1 MSPFRSLLSTVLA
14 FVVTTAGLVHAGETW
29 HVMKFSGADSGYLHT
44 VSTPTEF
51 DGGPATRTITETKL
65 VVRRMNKE
73 ITLSMSSM
81 VIENAAGRIIAKTD
95 RQELSGT
102 PNVYQGVAVDDEFVC
117 TVEGSGAKREFTV
130 EWPEDIPGPEELKRR
145 MLATGL
151 KEGSVLR
158 VMQHDFS
165 FGDPMELTVTI
176 GPVEDIVVGG
186 KTMRLHRTTSRLPG
200 MPETTS
206 WVDAE
211 GESWKTATAMAGVE
225 MISEMATRDAVAAFI
240 DGTAQGAEMFMQST
254 ISANVRLPRP
264 RSLTSITY
272 QVVPRKAG
280 DAAPD
285 LSSETQTMS
294 RDAEG
299 KTLLTIVARTPAQQR
314 RQALPITAPAA
325 ELREFLEPNSFLQ
338 SDEPEILALAKEGVG
353 DATDPWIAAQ
363 RLEALVHRTIS
374 KKSMDV
380 VFASA
385 LEVCRTKEGDCSEH
399 AMLLAGLCRAA
410 GIPARVAMGLVYV
423 GGIFGGHAWT
433 EVSIDG
439 EWYGLD
445 GTIGHGVV
453 DPTHVRMGVSSLK
466 GGSFGEAMIGITRGL
481 GTIDLKIVEF
491 ARGAVVTRVPSKSEQ
506 VRNKDGRFEDV
517 IAGVSFEY
525 PRDFT
530 VEFER
535 PDILE
540 MSNKAVIA
548 VLRKGTSTVRVSIEG
563 VQPETTRASREQ
575 LPDEAERDETRAIAG
590 HPGIVGENQDG
601 TLKVAVVVVGD
612 SAYRIVGTECAID
625 DGKAGFDQVV
635 ATLWIE

>member
-1 MSPFRSLLSTVLA
+1 MSPFRSLVSTVLA
-14 FVVTTAGLVHAGETW
+14 FVVATAGLVHAGETW
-29 HVMKFSGADSGYLHT
+29 HVMRFSGADSGYLHT
-44 VSTPTEF
+44 ITTPTEF
-51 DGGPATRTITETKL
+51 DGGPATRTVTETKL

-81 VIENAAGRIIAKTD
+81 VIENAEGRIIAKQD

-117 TVEGSGAKREFTV
+117 TVEGSGVKREFTV
-130 EWPEDIPGPEELKRR
+130 DWSDDIPGPEDLKRR

-176 GPVEDIVVGG
+176 GPVEDVVVGG
-186 KTMRLHRTTSRLPG
+186 TSMRLHRTTTRLGG

-206 WVDAE
+206 WIDAE
-211 GESWKTATAMAGVE
+211 GTSWKTATAMAGLE
-225 MISEMATRDAVAAFI
+225 MTSEMTTRDAVAKFI

-272 QVVPRKAG
+272 VVVPRKAG

-285 LSSETQTMS
+285 LPSETQTMS
-294 RDAEG
+294 RDADG
-299 KTLLTIVARTPAQQR
+299 NARLTIVARTPGPQR
-314 RQALPITAPAA
+314 RQTLPITTPDASLA
-325 ELREFLEPNSFLQ
+325 EYLEPNSFLQ

-353 DATDPWIAAQ
+353 DATDPWVAAQ

-399 AMLLAGLCRAA
+399 AMLLGALCRAA

-445 GTIGHGVV
+445 GTIGLGVV

-466 GGSFGEAMIGITRGL
+466 GGSFGEAMLGITRGL

-491 ARGAVVTRVPSKSEQ
+491 ARGDAVTKVPAKGEQ
-506 VRNKDGRFEDV
+506 VRSGDGNFEDV
-517 IAGVSFEY
+517 IAGVTFEY
-525 PRDFT
+525 PRDFK

-540 MSNKAVIA
+540 MSNRA
-548 VLRKGTSTVRVSIEG
+548 VLAVLTKGSSTVRVSVEG
-563 VQPETTRASREQ
+563 VPPETTRASREL
-575 LPDEAERDETRAIAG
+575 LPPEAERDETRAIAG
-590 HPGIVGENQDG
+590 RPGIVAENADG

-612 SAYRIVGTECAID
+612 SAYRIVGTDCAID

-635 ATLWIE
+635 ATFAVR

>member
-1 MSPFRSLLSTVLA
+1 MSPFRSLISTVFA
-14 FVVTTAGLVHAGETW
+14 FVVATAGLAHAGETW

-117 TVEGSGAKREFTV
+117 SVEGSGAKREFTV
-130 EWPEDIPGPEELKRR
+130 EWPEDIPGPEELKKR
-145 MLATGL
+145 MLATGM
-151 KEGSVLR
+151 KEGAVLR

-176 GPVEDIVVGG
+176 GPVEEVKVGDR
-186 KTMRLHRTTSRLPG
+186 TMRLHRTTSRLSG

-206 WVDAE
+206 WVDDQ
-211 GESWKTATAMAGVE
+211 GESWKTATAMAGIE
-225 MISEMATRDAVAAFI
+225 MTSEMTTREAVAQFI
-240 DGTAQGAEMFMQST
+240 DGSAKGAEMFMQST

-272 QVVPRKAG
+272 LVVPRKAG

-285 LSSETQTMS
+285 LTSETQTMS
-294 RDAEG
+294 KDADG
-299 KTLLTIVARTPAQQR
+299 NTQLTIVARTPGPQR
-314 RQALPITAPAA
+314 RQTLPITAPDASLA
-325 ELREFLEPNSFLQ
+325 EYLEPNSFLQ
-338 SDEPEILALAKEGVG
+338 SDEPEIVDLAKQGVG

-399 AMLLAGLCRAA
+399 AMLLAALCRAA

-423 GGIFGGHAWT
+423 GGIFGGHAWA

-466 GGSFGEAMIGITRGL
+466 GGSFGEAMLGITRGL

-491 ARGAVVTRVPSKSEQ
+491 ARGDAVTHVPSKGEQ
-506 VRNKDGRFEDV
+506 VRSGDGNFEDV
-517 IAGVSFEY
+517 IAGVAFEY

-548 VLRKGTSTVRVSIEG
+548 VLRKGQSTVRVSVEG
-563 VQPETTRASREQ
+563 VQPETTRASREL
-575 LPDEAERDETRAIAG
+575 LPAEAERDETRAIAG

-612 SAYRIVGTECAID
+612 SAYRIVGTDCAID

-635 ATLWIE
+635 ASLRIR

>member
-1 MSPFRSLLSTVLA
+1 MSPFRSLVSTVLA
-14 FVVTTAGLVHAGETW
+14 FVVATAGLVHAGETW
-29 HVMKFSGADSGYLHT
+29 HVMRFSGADSGYLHT
-44 VSTPTEF
+44 ITTPTEF
-51 DGGPATRTITETKL
+51 DGGPATRTVTETKL

-81 VIENAAGRIIAKTD
+81 VIENAEGRIIAKQD

-117 TVEGSGAKREFTV
+117 TVEGSGVKREFTV
-130 EWPEDIPGPEELKRR
+130 DWSDDIPGPEELKRR

-176 GPVEDIVVGG
+176 GPVEDVVVGG
-186 KTMRLHRTTSRLPG
+186 TSMRLHRPTTRLGG

-206 WVDAE
+206 WIDAE
-211 GESWKTATAMAGVE
+211 GTSWKTATAMAGLE
-225 MISEMATRDAVAAFI
+225 MTSEMTTRDVVAKFI

-272 QVVPRKAG
+272 VVVPRKAG

-294 RDAEG
+294 RDADG
-299 KTLLTIVARTPAQQR
+299 NARLTIVARTPGPQR
-314 RQALPITAPAA
+314 RQTLPITTPDASLA
-325 ELREFLEPNSFLQ
+325 EYLEPNSFLQ
-338 SDEPEILALAKEGVG
+338 SDEPEILALAKEGIG
-353 DATDPWIAAQ
+353 DATDPWVAAQ

-399 AMLLAGLCRAA
+399 AMLLGALCRAA

-445 GTIGHGVV
+445 GTIGLGVV

-466 GGSFGEAMIGITRGL
+466 GGSFGEAMLGITRGL

-491 ARGAVVTRVPSKSEQ
+491 ARGDAVTKVPAKGEQ
-506 VRNKDGRFEDV
+506 VRSGDGNFEDV
-517 IAGVSFEY
+517 IAGVTFEY
-525 PRDFT
+525 PRDFK

-540 MSNKAVIA
+540 MSNRA
-548 VLRKGTSTVRVSIEG
+548 VLAVLTKGSSTVRVSVEG
-563 VQPETTRASREQ
+563 VPPETTRASREL
-575 LPDEAERDETRAIAG
+575 LPPEAERDETRAIAG
-590 HPGIVGENQDG
+590 RPGIVAENADG

-612 SAYRIVGTECAID
+612 SAYRIVGTDCAID

-635 ATLWIE
+635 ATFAVR